1 MSRTISLIDTLAARV
16 VLADGAMGSRL
27 HEKGVGAGACFDALN
42 LTRPELVAEV
52 HAEYLAAGAEV
63 VETNTFGA
71 NAFKLAG
78 FALADKARE
87 INLRGAAL
95 ARAQADG
102 SCGMLSGGRALVA
115 GSMGPPG
122 RMEQRPGP
130 EALAEAYAAQAA
142 ALAEGGADL
151 MLLETFADLDTLLA
165 ALAAAKAACALP
177 VVAQLVLPAQG
188 GALAAPRAAGAL
200 RALAEAGADA
210 AGFNCGAGPHKALEL
225 LRGLGPLPVPLTL
238 FPNAGYPERAGD
250 RLLYD
255 SSPEYFAQAMLECAA
270 HGARLL
276 GGCCGTGPAH
286 IAALRRLLDAKGD
299 PARAGGPT
307 VTQTG
312 PATQA
317 DAEAAPG
324 LPQSRLGQAL
334 GRRKLLLVELD
345 PPRHLDT
352 APAMQAARALAQA
365 GVDAITVAENP
376 LAAPRLSGVALAG
389 MIHRATG
396 VETVVHLTGRDRNL
410 VGMQST
416 LMGLAAQGLTN
427 VLAVTGDP
435 PPQGTDDAVTGVFD
449 LRSFELISLLARFNR
464 GENHAGEPLR
474 LRPNFTIGAAFNPNT
489 RNPALQVQRARRKI
503 ENGARFLLTQPVYT
517 REAAERCAELTA
529 DLGVPVLLGV
539 MPLVSARNAEFL
551 HNEFPGISIP
561 EAIRERMRRAGD
573 QGAREGTDIAW
584 ELLEPAWKLFAGV
597 YLIPPFN
604 RHALALEL
612 AARLRAAGLWQ
623 PGN

>member
-1 MSRTISLIDTLAARV
+1 MSPSIPLIDALAART

-27 HEKGVGAGACFDALN
+27 HEKGVAAGACFDALN

-63 VETNTFGA
+63 IETNTFGA

-95 ARAQADG
+95 ARAQAG
-102 SCGMLSGGRALVA
+102 ARALVA

-122 RMEQRPGP
+122 RMEQRPDPG
-130 EALAEAYAAQAA
+130 ALAAAYAAQAA

-151 MLLETFADLDTLLA
+151 LLLETFADLETLLT
-165 ALAAAKAACALP
+165 ALAAAKGACALP
-177 VVAQLVLPAQG
+177 VIAQLVLPAQG
-188 GALAAPRAAGAL
+188 GALAAPGAAAAL
-200 RALAEAGADA
+200 RALAGAGADA

-225 LRGLGPLPVPLTL
+225 VRGLGPLPVPLTL

-255 SSPEYFAQAMLECAA
+255 SSPEYFAQALLECAD
-270 HGARLL
+270 HGACLV

-286 IAALRRLLDAKGD
+286 IAALRRLLDAQGD
-299 PARAGGPT
+299 PARAARAA
-307 VTQTG
+307 G
-312 PATQA
+312 PAFAAAQPQ
-317 DAEAAPG
+317 AAPADPG
-324 LPQSRLGQAL
+324 ASPALPPSRLGQAL

-396 VETVVHLTGRDRNL
+396 AQTVVHLTGRDRNL

-449 LRSFELISLLARFNR
+449 LRSFELIALLARFNR

-503 ENGARFLLTQPVYT
+503 DNGARFLLTQPVYT

-529 DLGVPVLLGV
+529 GLGVPVLLGV

-561 EAIRERMRRAGD
+561 AAIRERMCRAGD

-584 ELLEPAWKLFAGV
+584 ELLEHAWGLFAGV

-612 AARLRAAGLWQ
+612 TARLRAAGLWQ
-623 PGN
+623 PGD

>member
-1 MSRTISLIDTLAARV
+1 
-16 VLADGAMGSRL
+16 
-27 HEKGVGAGACFDALN
+27 
-42 LTRPELVAEV
+42 
-52 HAEYLAAGAEV
+52 
-63 VETNTFGA
+63 
-71 NAFKLAG
+71 
-78 FALADKARE
+78 
-87 INLRGAAL
+87 
-95 ARAQADG
+95 
-102 SCGMLSGGRALVA
+102 
-115 GSMGPPG
+115 
-122 RMEQRPGP
+122 MEQRPGP

-151 MLLETFADLDTLLA
+151 LLLETFADLDTLLA

-200 RALAEAGADA
+200 RALAAAGADA

-255 SSPEYFAQAMLECAA
+255 SSPEYFAQALLECAG
-270 HGARLL
+270 HGARLV

-286 IAALRRLLDAKGD
+286 IAALRRLLDAQGD
-299 PARAGGPT
+299 PPGRAGQLSPRPAPPPRRTPKPPPACPKPPGPSPGAA
-307 VTQTG
+307 QTAAG
-312 PATQA
+312 GARPAP
-317 DAEAAPG
+317 APG
-324 LPQSRLGQAL
+324 HR
-334 GRRKLLLVELD
+334 
-345 PPRHLDT
+345 
-352 APAMQAARALAQA
+352 PAMQAARALAQA
-365 GVDAITVAENP
+365 GVDAITVAETP
-376 LAAPRLSGVALAG
+376 AGRAAPVGVALAG

-396 VETVVHLTGRDRNL
+396 VGDGGHLTGRDRNWSACK
-410 VGMQST
+410 ST

-435 PPQGTDDAVTGVFD
+435 PPQGTDDAVPGVFD

-597 YLIPPFN
+597 YPPS
-604 RHALALEL
+604 RPSTATPWRWSWPRAPAGAV
-612 AARLRAAGLWQ
+612 AARKLTARAPSANPHSTAGGAPSRRAARKNFLRQSRRSPAYPWPGKTTLRVVPSSCPVLRATLPPMARAMLRMA
-623 PGN
+623 

>member
-1 MSRTISLIDTLAARV
+1 MSLIDELAARV

-27 HEKGVGAGACFDALN
+27 HEKGVAAGACFDALN
-42 LTRPELVAEV
+42 LTRPELVAGV
-52 HAEYLAAGAEV
+52 HAEYLAAGAEL

-95 ARAQADG
+95 ARAQAG
-102 SCGMLSGGRALVA
+102 ALAGGRALVA

-122 RMEQRPGP
+122 RMEHRPDPG
-130 EALAEAYAAQAA
+130 ALAEAYAAQAA

-151 MLLETFADLDTLLA
+151 LLLETFADLDTLLA
-165 ALAAAKAACALP
+165 ALAAAKGACALP

-188 GALAAPRAAGAL
+188 GALAAPRAASAL

-225 LRGLGPLPVPLTL
+225 VRGLGPLPVPLTL

-255 SSPEYFAQAMLECAA
+255 SSPDYFARAMHECAA

-276 GGCCGTGPAH
+276 GGCCGTGPEH
-286 IAALRRLLDAKGD
+286 IAALRRLLDAQGD
-299 PARAGGPT
+299 PARTPGR
-307 VTQTG
+307 
-312 PATQA
+312 PA
-317 DAEAAPG
+317 AAPAASQG
-324 LPQSRLGQAL
+324 APAGTPAGAQDIPALPQSRLGQAL

-396 VETVVHLTGRDRNL
+396 LDTVVHLTGRDRNL

-416 LMGLAAQGLTN
+416 IMGLAAQGLTN

-449 LRSFELISLLARFNR
+449 LRSFELIALLARFNR

-529 DLGVPVLLGV
+529 GLGVPVLLGV

-584 ELLEPAWKLFAGV
+584 ELLEHAWPLFGGA

-604 RHALALEL
+604 RHTLALEL
-612 AARLRAAGLWQ
+612 AARLRAAGLWR
-623 PGN
+623 PGP